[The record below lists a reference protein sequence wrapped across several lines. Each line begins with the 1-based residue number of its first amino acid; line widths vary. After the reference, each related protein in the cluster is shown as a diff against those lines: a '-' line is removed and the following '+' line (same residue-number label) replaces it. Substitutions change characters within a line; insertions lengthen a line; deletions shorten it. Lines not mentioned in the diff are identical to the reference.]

1 LISGKYWLRNFKER
15 GMPYKMTKDKITLKL
30 IEELNELATVLLQNY
45 NKPKK
50 EHTLEIQDEIADVK
64 LWLNIVEKRY
74 DKEYIDKRIENKV
87 KKYKL

>member
-1 LISGKYWLRNFKER
+1 
-15 GMPYKMTKDKITLKL
+15 MAYKMTKDKTTLKL

-50 EHTLEIQDEIADVK
+50 EHTIEIQDEIADVK

-74 DKEYIDKRIENKV
+74 DKEYIDKRKEGKI
-87 KKYKL
+87 KKYKLW

>member
-1 LISGKYWLRNFKER
+1 
-15 GMPYKMTKDKITLKL
+15 MAYKMTKDKITLKL

-50 EHTLEIQDEIADVK
+50 EHRIEIQDEIADVK

-74 DKEYIDKRIENKV
+74 DKEYIDKRIEGKV
-87 KKYKL
+87 KKYKLW

>member
-1 LISGKYWLRNFKER
+1 
-15 GMPYKMTKDKITLKL
+15 MAYKMTRDKTTLKL

-50 EHTLEIQDEIADVK
+50 EYTIEIQDEIADVK

-74 DKEYIDKRIENKV
+74 DKEYIDNRIEGKI
-87 KKYKL
+87 KKYKLK

>member
-1 LISGKYWLRNFKER
+1 
-15 GMPYKMTKDKITLKL
+15 MAYKMTKDKTTLKL

-50 EHTLEIQDEIADVK
+50 EHTIEIQDEIADVK

-74 DKEYIDKRIENKV
+74 DKEYIDKRIERKI
-87 KKYKL
+87 KKYKLW

>member
-1 LISGKYWLRNFKER
+1 
-15 GMPYKMTKDKITLKL
+15 MPYKMTKDRTTLKL

-50 EHTLEIQDEIADVK
+50 EFTLEIQDEIADVK

-74 DKEYIDKRIENKV
+74 DEEYINNRIEEKK
-87 KKYKL
+87 KKYKLNKYDENTSL

>member
-1 LISGKYWLRNFKER
+1 
-15 GMPYKMTKDKITLKL
+15 MAYKMTRDKTTLKL

-50 EHTLEIQDEIADVK
+50 EYTIEIQDEIADVK

-74 DKEYIDKRIENKV
+74 DKEYIDNRIEGKI

>member
-1 LISGKYWLRNFKER
+1 
-15 GMPYKMTKDKITLKL
+15 MTKDRTTLKL

-50 EHTLEIQDEIADVK
+50 EFTLEIQDEIADVK

-74 DKEYIDKRIENKV
+74 DEEYINNRIEEKK
-87 KKYKL
+87 KKYKLNKYDENTSL

>member
-1 LISGKYWLRNFKER
+1 
-15 GMPYKMTKDKITLKL
+15 MAYKMTKDKTTLKL

-50 EHTLEIQDEIADVK
+50 VYTIEIQDEIADVK

-74 DKEYIDKRIENKV
+74 DKEYIDKRIEGKI
-87 KKYKL
+87 KKYKLK

>member
-1 LISGKYWLRNFKER
+1 
-15 GMPYKMTKDKITLKL
+15 MAYKMTRDKTTLKL

-50 EHTLEIQDEIADVK
+50 EYTIEIQDEIADVK

-74 DKEYIDKRIENKV
+74 DKEYIDKRVEDKI
-87 KKYKL
+87 KKYKLK

>member
-1 LISGKYWLRNFKER
+1 
-15 GMPYKMTKDKITLKL
+15 MAYKMTKDKTTLKL

-45 NKPKK
+45 NKPNK
-50 EHTLEIQDEIADVK
+50 EHTVEIQDEIADVK

-74 DKEYIDKRIENKV
+74 DKEYIDNRIEGKI

>member
-1 LISGKYWLRNFKER
+1 
-15 GMPYKMTKDKITLKL
+15 MAYKMTKDKTTLKL

-50 EHTLEIQDEIADVK
+50 EYTIEIQDEIADVK

-74 DKEYIDKRIENKV
+74 DKEYIDKRIEDKI
-87 KKYKL
+87 KKYKLK

>member
-1 LISGKYWLRNFKER
+1 
-15 GMPYKMTKDKITLKL
+15 MAYKMTKDKVTLML

-50 EHTLEIQDEIADVK
+50 EHTIGIQDEIADVK

-74 DKEYIDKRIENKV
+74 DKEYIDKRIQRKI

>member
-1 LISGKYWLRNFKER
+1 
-15 GMPYKMTKDKITLKL
+15 MVYKMTKDKITLKL

-50 EHTLEIQDEIADVK
+50 EHTIEIQDEIADVK

-74 DKEYIDKRIENKV
+74 DKEYIAKRIAAKT
-87 KKYKL
+87 KKYKVW

>member
-1 LISGKYWLRNFKER
+1 
-15 GMPYKMTKDKITLKL
+15 MVYKMTKDKTTLKL

-50 EHTLEIQDEIADVK
+50 EYTIEIQDEIADVK

-74 DKEYIDKRIENKV
+74 DKEYIDKRIEDKI
-87 KKYKL
+87 KKYKLK

>member
-1 LISGKYWLRNFKER
+1 
-15 GMPYKMTKDKITLKL
+15 MVYKMTKDKTTLKL

-50 EHTLEIQDEIADVK
+50 EYTIEIQDEIADVK

-74 DKEYIDKRIENKV
+74 DKEYIDKRIEGKI
-87 KKYKL
+87 KKYKLK

>member
-1 LISGKYWLRNFKER
+1 
-15 GMPYKMTKDKITLKL
+15 MAYKMTRDKTTLKL

-50 EHTLEIQDEIADVK
+50 EYTIKIQDEIADVK

-74 DKEYIDKRIENKV
+74 DKEYIDKRIEDKI
-87 KKYKL
+87 KKYKLK